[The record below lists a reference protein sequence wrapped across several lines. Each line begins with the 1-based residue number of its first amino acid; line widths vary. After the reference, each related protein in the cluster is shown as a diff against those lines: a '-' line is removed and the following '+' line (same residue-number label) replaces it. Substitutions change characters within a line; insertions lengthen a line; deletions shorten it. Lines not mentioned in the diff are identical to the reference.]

1 MASDTALFLR
11 QLLRNPKQV
20 SAIAPSSPF
29 LARAMARTL
38 STTDRVVEFGPGTGS
53 LTRGILGRGV
63 RPENLTGFELDPDFV
78 TRLRADFPGVTI
90 HNAGADRAAEFVQ
103 PGVDAVVSGLPLLS
117 MPGPVVQ
124 AIVSAAFALLKPGG
138 VYIQFTYGPKP
149 PVPDA
154 VMQALG
160 ITPSKGPHVLFNL
173 PPARVYHFRRR

>member
-11 QLLRNPKQV
+11 QLIRNPKQV

-38 STTDRVVEFGPGTGS
+38 SPSDRVVEFGPGTGS

-63 RPENLTGFELDPDFV
+63 APQNLTGFELDPDFV
-78 TRLRADFPGVTI
+78 GKLRSDFPGVTF
-90 HNAGADRAAEFVQ
+90 HHAGADRAAEFTA
-103 PGVDAVVSGLPLLS
+103 PGVDAVISGLPLLS

-124 AIVSAAFALLKPGG
+124 AIVGAAFAILKPGG
-138 VYIQFTYGPKP
+138 LYIQFTYGPKP
-149 PVPDA
+149 PVPEA

-160 ITPSKGPHVLFNL
+160 ITATKGPHVLFNL
-173 PPARVYHFRRR
+173 PPARVYHFRRA